1 MSKKQF
7 PTIGLA
13 LGSGAAKGF
22 AHIGVLKALEKNNI
36 PIDYIA
42 GSSIGA
48 ILGAHYAAFKD
59 TNRLEELI
67 FNFNKKRGFQL
78 FDPTLKGGLIK
89 GNKFEKFIEEML
101 EGATFE
107 SLQIPFTAVAT
118 NFTTGKSLAF
128 KEGSLAKTIRASSSV
143 PTFFQP
149 IEYQKQ
155 ILADGGLSNPVPVDI
170 AKAMGADI
178 VIAVNLDSIHVVDEK
193 EHIPFV
199 TKIPFHSINILRHN
213 LALQS
218 SKTAD
223 IIISPAGSYQVGLIG
238 WNYFFSNEKAQTIIR
253 AGEEATEKI
262 IPKLQLLIEKRK
274 KNQNIWGKVTTY
286 FKSFVV
292 Q

>member
-13 LGSGAAKGF
+13 FGSGAAKGF

-36 PIDYIA
+36 QIDYIA
-42 GSSIGA
+42 GASIGA

-59 TNRLEELI
+59 TNRLEQLI
-67 FNFNKKRGFQL
+67 FDFNKKRGFKL

-89 GNKFEKFIEEML
+89 GDKFEKFIAEML
-101 EGATFE
+101 EGASFE
-107 SLQIPFTAVAT
+107 SLQIPFRAVAT
-118 NFTTGKSLAF
+118 DFTNGKATVFS
-128 KEGSLAKTIRASSSV
+128 KGSLTKAIRASSSV

-149 IEYQKQ
+149 IAYQDH

-170 AKAMGADI
+170 VKAMGADI
-178 VIAVNLDSIHVVDEK
+178 VIAVNLDSLHVIAEK
-193 EHIPFV
+193 EKIPFF
-199 TKIPFHSINILRHN
+199 TKVPFHSINVLRHN

-223 IIISPAGSYQVGLIG
+223 IIVSPSGAYQVGLIG
-238 WNYFFSNEKAQTIIR
+238 WNYFFSNEKAETIIR

-262 IPKLQLLIEKRK
+262 IPKLRMVIAERK
-274 KNQNIWGKVTTY
+274 INRNIFTKV
-286 FKSFVV
+286 KSYVKKLYR
-292 Q
+292 